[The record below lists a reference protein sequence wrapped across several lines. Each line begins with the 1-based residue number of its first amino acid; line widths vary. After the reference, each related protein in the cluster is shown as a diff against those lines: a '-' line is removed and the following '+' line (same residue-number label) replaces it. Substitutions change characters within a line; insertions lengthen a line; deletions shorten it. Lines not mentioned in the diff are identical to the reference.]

1 MAKGIVRKL
10 DELGRITLPMEYRK
24 TFGVEVGE
32 NAPAVMHLTGNV
44 MRIELK
50 PEKAVGLVRFLDGL
64 GRLTLPI
71 EVRRTLGYEDRQEV
85 DMYIEGNE
93 ICATK
98 AVPGCTICGGTEQL
112 MEVQGIKICRDCGTK
127 VIDAFMED

>member
-1 MAKGIVRKL
+1 MKGIVRKI

-71 EVRRTLGYEDRQEV
+71 EVRRTLGFEDRQEV

-93 ICATK
+93 ICVTK
-98 AVPGCTICGGTEQL
+98 AVPGCIICGSSEQL
-112 MEVQGIKICRDCGTK
+112 MEVQGIKICRDCGVK
-127 VIDAFMED
+127 VVDKFMED

>member
-1 MAKGIVRKL
+1 MKGIVRKI

-71 EVRRTLGYEDRQEV
+71 EVRRTLGFEDRQKV
-85 DMYIEGNE
+85 DMWVEGEE
-93 ICATK
+93 ICLRK
-98 AVPGCTICGGTEQL
+98 DGKVCVFCGCNHVESLTEYKGLYICDTCLLELETGL
-112 MEVQGIKICRDCGTK
+112 
-127 VIDAFMED
+127 